1 MLPYSMDSFK
11 NYPLYL
17 VADHFGGYEA
27 ARILYLVW
35 MLLMFVLAAF
45 LCTRKC
51 AYDRVREKR
60 ATALEMWGLALIL
73 SLCVISFSGM
83 STFLYFNF

>member
-1 MLPYSMDSFK
+1 MDSFK

-35 MLLMFVLAAF
+35 MLVTFALAVF
-45 LCTRKC
+45 LCMGKSS
-51 AYDRVREKR
+51 YDRVKEKK
-60 ATALEMWGLALIL
+60 ATALEMWGLALVF